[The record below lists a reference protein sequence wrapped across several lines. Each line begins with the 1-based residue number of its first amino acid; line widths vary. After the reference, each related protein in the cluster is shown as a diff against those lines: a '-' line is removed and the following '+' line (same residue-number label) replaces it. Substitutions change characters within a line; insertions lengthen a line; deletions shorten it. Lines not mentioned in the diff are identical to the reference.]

1 MWKDILVK
9 IASSLIAS
17 AVITAIGKLKNIITQ
32 KKDRKKSVKE

>member
-17 AVITAIGKLKNIITQ
+17 VILTAIGKLKHIFTQ
-32 KKDRKKSVKE
+32 KKDRKKSVNE